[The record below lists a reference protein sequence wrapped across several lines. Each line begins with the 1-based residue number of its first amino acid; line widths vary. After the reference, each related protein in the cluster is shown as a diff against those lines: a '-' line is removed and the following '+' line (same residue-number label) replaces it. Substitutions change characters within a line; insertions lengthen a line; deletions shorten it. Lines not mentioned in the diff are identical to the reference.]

1 MKKRENEKKRKQE
14 KQEKQEKRQ
23 KRQKAK
29 KAKKAKKAFFC
40 YFYCK
45 GVYRM
50 IHVKTDE
57 IYGKNP
63 IINANDL
70 RSHIINIDSRFRK
83 SQLEPPTDFQY
94 EFAHMYKNVIH
105 ARIVSVEIPAVVY
118 NFSRAKKNTM
128 FRLDATDYTGV
139 QHHLTITIPDGNY
152 KTSQVVETIQ
162 QELNGIRDMYGMF
175 FRITMDQR
183 TNKVTIHHDGTAAP
197 PCPGGPTHCP
207 LEFGLTFVMV
217 GLEDRRYDFGL
228 GYNLGFTEKMYVV
241 TTASITTES
250 IISTAGDS
258 YFLLAMDDMYTVEHK
273 TEDTYIQCL
282 AKMVR
287 KKTVDGG
294 EDGYMIQSNEFTFPR
309 PTDVRQVRVRILDR
323 YGVPI
328 DIHHLN
334 VSISLEISEVMNVQ
348 LYDNYRNYLWEEKE
362 PRVVKHASGSS
373 APFVVPGR
381 NFN

>member
-1 MKKRENEKKRKQE
+1 
-14 KQEKQEKRQ
+14 
-23 KRQKAK
+23 
-29 KAKKAKKAFFC
+29 
-40 YFYCK
+40 
-45 GVYRM
+45 
-50 IHVKTDE
+50 
-57 IYGKNP
+57 
-63 IINANDL
+63 
-70 RSHIINIDSRFRK
+70 
-83 SQLEPPTDFQY
+83 
-94 EFAHMYKNVIH
+94 
-105 ARIVSVEIPAVVY
+105 
-118 NFSRAKKNTM
+118 
-128 FRLDATDYTGV
+128 
-139 QHHLTITIPDGNY
+139 
-152 KTSQVVETIQ
+152 
-162 QELNGIRDMYGMF
+162 
-175 FRITMDQR
+175 MDQR

-197 PCPGGPTHCP
+197 PCPTGPTHCP

-250 IISTAGDS
+250 IVSTAGDS

-287 KKTVDGG
+287 KKTVNGE

-334 VSISLEISEVMNVQ
+334 LSISLEIKEVMNVQ

-362 PRVVKHASGSS
+362 PRIVKHASGSS